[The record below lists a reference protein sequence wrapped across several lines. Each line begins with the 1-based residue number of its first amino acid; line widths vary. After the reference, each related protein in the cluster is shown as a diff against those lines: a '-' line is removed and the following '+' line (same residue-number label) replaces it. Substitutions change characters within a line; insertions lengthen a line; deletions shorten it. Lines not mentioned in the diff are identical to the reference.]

1 MSRVLFTV
9 FIIDCLVCSSISL
22 PVFAQTTKVLTL
34 NLDTAINQ
42 AQANNPQ
49 LLAAQR
55 SINVARSGATIAGT
69 TLNPRLSIDI
79 PFGQAETKH
88 TISLEQPIEL
98 GGKRGA
104 RLAVAKVQIQQA
116 QLQLD
121 LLRYPKGMK
130 RSALSQIRSQVRQ
143 SYAELAIAQG
153 AQQNTEQSLSI
164 NQQLV
169 DIAKARLAAG
179 DVAGVDVVQAEFAFS
194 QAQQKLEPAI
204 NRVRQAVIRLN
215 SLLGQAADTPIK
227 LVDGEAFRFSLT
239 GNKQGLAVSQKLPDL
254 TALRQLARSSR
265 LDLLLAG
272 QQIQLGAKQIRLAQS
287 AQIPDISLAA
297 AFVWDPGFSTSST
310 PSPPTTTAVI
320 LGVRVDLPLFNN
332 NRGGVSQAQANRSV
346 AVAQLSALE
355 QQVNTEVITAY
366 ENAASAQRVVERDR
380 TILLPQALQVLN
392 LSRKSY
398 QYGQTGLNDALLVQQ
413 SVQTVFD
420 NFYADILTYQ
430 TALGTLEQAVN
441 QPLSQINQTNAPIP
455 R

>member
-1 MSRVLFTV
+1 MPRVLFSI
-9 FIIDCLVCSSISL
+9 FIIVDCLVCSSISL
-22 PVFAQTTKVLTL
+22 PVFAQTAKVLTL

-121 LLRYPKGMK
+121 LLR
-130 RSALSQIRSQVRQ
+130 SQIRSQVRQ

-194 QAQQKLEPAI
+194 QAQQKLEPAT
-204 NRVRQAVIRLN
+204 NRVRQAAIRLN

-254 TALRQLARSSR
+254 TALKQLARSSR

-320 LGVRVDLPLFNN
+320 LGLRVDLPLFNN

-355 QQVNTEVITAY
+355 QQVDTEVITAY

-398 QYGQTGLNDALLVQQ
+398 QYGQTGLNDLRGRQCSLKILFDKGC
-413 SVQTVFD
+413 SV
-420 NFYADILTYQ
+420 LW
-430 TALGTLEQAVN
+430 
-441 QPLSQINQTNAPIP
+441 
-455 R
+455 

>member
-1 MSRVLFTV
+1 MPRVLFSI
-9 FIIDCLVCSSISL
+9 FIIVDCLVCSSISL
-22 PVFAQTTKVLTL
+22 PVFAQTAKVLTL

-121 LLRYPKGMK
+121 LLR
-130 RSALSQIRSQVRQ
+130 SQIRSQVRQ

-194 QAQQKLEPAI
+194 QAQQKLEPAT
-204 NRVRQAVIRLN
+204 NRVRQAAIRLN

-254 TALRQLARSSR
+254 TALKQLARSSR

-320 LGVRVDLPLFNN
+320 LGLRVDLPLFNN

-355 QQVNTEVITAY
+355 QQVDTEVITAY

-441 QPLSQINQTNAPIP
+441 QPLSQINQTNAPTP

>member
-1 MSRVLFTV
+1 MPRVLFSI
-9 FIIDCLVCSSISL
+9 FIIVDCLVCSSISL
-22 PVFAQTTKVLTL
+22 PVFAQTAKVLTL

-121 LLRYPKGMK
+121 LLR
-130 RSALSQIRSQVRQ
+130 SQIRSQVRQ

-169 DIAKARLAAG
+169 DIAKARFAAG

-194 QAQQKLEPAI
+194 QAQQKLEPAT
-204 NRVRQAVIRLN
+204 NRVRQATIRLN

-239 GNKQGLAVSQKLPDL
+239 GSKQGLAVSQKLPDL
-254 TALRQLARSSR
+254 TALKQLARSSR

-320 LGVRVDLPLFNN
+320 LGLRVDLPLFNN

-355 QQVNTEVITAY
+355 QQVDTEVITAY

-441 QPLSQINQTNAPIP
+441 QPLSQINQTNAPTP

>member
-1 MSRVLFTV
+1 MPRVLFSI
-9 FIIDCLVCSSISL
+9 FIIVDCLVCSSISL
-22 PVFAQTTKVLTL
+22 PVFAQKAKVLTL

-121 LLRYPKGMK
+121 LLR
-130 RSALSQIRSQVRQ
+130 SQIRSQVRQ

-194 QAQQKLEPAI
+194 QAQQKLEPAT
-204 NRVRQAVIRLN
+204 NRVRQATIRLN

-254 TALRQLARSSR
+254 TALKQLARSSR

-287 AQIPDISLAA
+287 AQIPDINLAA

-320 LGVRVDLPLFNN
+320 LGLRVDLPLFNN

-355 QQVNTEVITAY
+355 QQVDTEVITAY

-441 QPLSQINQTNAPIP
+441 QPLSQINQTNAPTP

>member
-1 MSRVLFTV
+1 VPRVLFSI
-9 FIIDCLVCSSISL
+9 FIIVDCLVCSSISL
-22 PVFAQTTKVLTL
+22 PVFAQTAKVLTL

-121 LLRYPKGMK
+121 LLR
-130 RSALSQIRSQVRQ
+130 SQIRSQVRQ

-194 QAQQKLEPAI
+194 QAQQKLEPAT
-204 NRVRQAVIRLN
+204 NRVRQAAIRLN

-254 TALRQLARSSR
+254 TALKQLARSSR

-320 LGVRVDLPLFNN
+320 LGLRVDLPLFNN

-355 QQVNTEVITAY
+355 QQVDTEVITAY

-398 QYGQTGLNDALLVQQ
+398 QYGQTGLNDLRGRQCSLKILFDKGC
-413 SVQTVFD
+413 SV
-420 NFYADILTYQ
+420 LW
-430 TALGTLEQAVN
+430 
-441 QPLSQINQTNAPIP
+441 
-455 R
+455 